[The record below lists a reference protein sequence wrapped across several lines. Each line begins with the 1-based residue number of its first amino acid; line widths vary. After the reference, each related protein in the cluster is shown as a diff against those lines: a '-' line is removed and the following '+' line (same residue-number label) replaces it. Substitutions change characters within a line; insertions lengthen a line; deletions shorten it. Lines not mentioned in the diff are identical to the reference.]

1 MKAPSDSSIDRDKQC
16 IDALTTE
23 LFRIFSPT
31 PGATVSLQ
39 RIHDLFIPQGII
51 VRTCGP
57 NTEVFSISEFIAP
70 RERIAQ
76 RWPPGG
82 SLRARGMGNY
92 RNLRKC
98 STAVPRVPQDGSAA
112 RGTVRHSWHADNS
125 IRAKGWRVE
134 NVCHG
139 LGRRARRS
147 GYSRASGREA
157 AITPNNECAEKSGG
171 QAAWGGKRWYPKA
184 G

>member
-1 MKAPSDSSIDRDKQC
+1 MQRMKAPSDSSIDRDKQC

-70 RERIAQ
+70 RERMLNDGSLVDLCEHEEWETTEIFGNVAQ
-76 RWPPGG
+76 RFLAYRKTGVLHG
-82 SLRARGMGNY
+82 ERFDTRGMQTIQFV
-92 RNLRKC
+92 RK
-98 STAVPRVPQDGSAA
+98 DGEWKMSAMA
-112 RGTVRHSWHADNS
+112 WDDERDGVV
-125 IRAKGWRVE
+125 IP
-134 NVCHG
+134 G
-139 LGRRARRS
+139 LA
-147 GYSRASGREA
+147 
-157 AITPNNECAEKSGG
+157 
-171 QAAWGGKRWYPKA
+171 GGKPR
-184 G
+184 